1 MLQKTYRY
9 YSLLITCFLIFS
21 QIFAQSTT
29 PDPGSNAP
37 KYSNEFLRIGI
48 GARAFGMGNAQIAA
62 ASDVTAGYWNPAGL
76 AAEDA
81 LDYPEVS
88 LMHASYFAN
97 IANYNYLGFSIP
109 VDTASR
115 RRFAVTLIRMG
126 IDDIPNTLQLVQP
139 DGSID
144 YSKVTSFSVTNLAG
158 LFSYAWNPRSIE
170 GLSLGANVKLIY
182 RGVGRFG
189 NAWGFGLDLAARYEI
204 GGLALG
210 LVVTDASNTY
220 NAWTYNT
227 ETFEQDFINTGNTV
241 YQNSIEIT
249 RPSVRFGLG
258 YTLKLGRR
266 LNMLA
271 AIDNDFYFD
280 GKRVGALA
288 ATETVSWEPR
298 GGIEIAYLNDQYR
311 KVAFLRAGAYNVQRI
326 QDIDGNDNT
335 QLFPTAGVGIVIKN
349 FTIDYA
355 LANIGNLSENLH
367 SHIVSLKFHIQ

>member
-1 MLQKTYRY
+1 MLGSALRY
-9 YSLLITCFLIFS
+9 YSLLFTCFLLSS
-21 QIFAQSTT
+21 QTFAQDTSS
-29 PDPGSNAP
+29 GSNTNAP

-62 ASDVTAGYWNPAGL
+62 ATDVTAGYWNPAGL
-76 AAEDA
+76 SSSGS

-115 RRFAVTLIRMG
+115 RRFGVTLIRMG

-144 YSKVTSFSVTNLAG
+144 YAKVESFSVTNLAG
-158 LFSYAWNPRSIE
+158 LFSYAWSPRSIE

-189 NAWGFGLDLAARYEI
+189 NAWGFGLDLGARYET

-210 LVVTDASNTY
+210 LVVTDATQTY

-227 ETFEQDFINTGNTV
+227 ETFEQDFINTGNVV
-241 YQNSIEIT
+241 YQNSVEIT
-249 RPSVRFGLG
+249 KPAVRFGLA

-266 LNMLA
+266 LNLLT

-280 GKRVGALA
+280 GQRVGALA
-288 ATETVSWEPR
+288 ANQTVSWEPR
-298 GGIEIAYLNDQYR
+298 GGLEIAYLNDQYR

-326 QDIDGNDNT
+326 QDIDGKENT
-335 QLFPTAGVGIVIKN
+335 QVFPTAGVGIVVKN

>member
-1 MLQKTYRY
+1 MLRNIYRCF
-9 YSLLITCFLIFS
+9 SFLLPCLFICAES
-21 QIFAQSTT
+21 FAQDNS
-29 PDPGSNAP
+29 SNTDNTP

-62 ASDVTAGYWNPAGL
+62 ADDVTAGYWNPAGL
-76 AAEDA
+76 AAEGA
-81 LDYPEVS
+81 LEYPEVA

-109 VDTASR
+109 VDTASN

-144 YSKVTSFSVTNLAG
+144 YSKVESFSVTNLAG
-158 LFSYAWNPRSIE
+158 FFSYAWSPRSVK

-189 NAWGFGLDLAARYEI
+189 NAWGFGLDLAAKYKV
-204 GGLALG
+204 GALDLG
-210 LVVTDASNTY
+210 LVVTDATRTY

-249 RPSVRFGLG
+249 QPAVRFGLA
-258 YTLKLGRR
+258 YTLKLDRR
-266 LNMLA
+266 LNLMA
-271 AIDNDFYFD
+271 AMDNDFYFD
-280 GKRVGALA
+280 GQRVGALA
-288 ATETVSWEPR
+288 STENVSWEPR
-298 GGIEIAYLNDQYR
+298 LGIEFAYLNDQYR

-335 QLFPTAGVGIVIKN
+335 QFFPTAGIGIVVKN

-367 SHIVSLKFHIQ
+367 SHIVSLKFHVQ

>member
-1 MLQKTYRY
+1 MLRNIIRFFT
-9 YSLLITCFLIFS
+9 LLLSCFLL
-21 QIFAQSTT
+21 STQVLGQDN
-29 PDPGSNAP
+29 DPLADNAP

-48 GARAFGMGNAQIAA
+48 GARAFGMGNAQIAGA
-62 ASDVTAGYWNPAGL
+62 NDVTAGYWNPAGL
-76 AAEDA
+76 ASEGA
-81 LDYPEVS
+81 LEYPEVA

-139 DGSID
+139 DGTID
-144 YSKVTSFSVTNLAG
+144 YSKVESFSVTNLAG
-158 LFSYAWNPRSIE
+158 IFSYAWSPRSIPQ
-170 GLSLGANVKLIY
+170 LSFGANVKLIY

-189 NAWGFGLDLAARYEI
+189 NAWGFGLDLAAKYKV
-204 GGLALG
+204 GGLDLG
-210 LVVTDASNTY
+210 LVVTDATQTY

-249 RPSVRFGLG
+249 KPAVRFGLA
-258 YTLKLGRR
+258 YTLKLSRR
-266 LNMLA
+266 INLLA
-271 AIDNDFYFD
+271 AMDNDLYFD
-280 GKRVGALA
+280 GQRVGSLA
-288 ATETVSWEPR
+288 SSSTVSWEPR
-298 GGIEIAYLNDQYR
+298 AGLEIAYLNDQYR

-326 QDIDGNDNT
+326 QDIDGQENT
-335 QLFPTAGVGIVIKN
+335 QVFPTAGVGIVVKN

-367 SHIVSLKFHIQ
+367 SHIVSLKFHVQ